1 MQSNQ
6 PLPDTNAIS
15 LGFFSLMGSIL
26 CAVLSVAVF
35 IGTQE
40 DYATKAAAL
49 VSVGLFVVP
58 VLSLVLSFRD
68 E

>member
-6 PLPDTNAIS
+6 LLPHTNAIS

-26 CAVLSVAVF
+26 CAVLSVAIFV
-35 IGTQE
+35 GTRE
-40 DYATKAAAL
+40 DDETKAAAL
-49 VSVGLFVVP
+49 VSVGFFVVP
-58 VLSLVLSFRD
+58 VLSLFLSFKG